1 MTRSIAN
8 SHTEEIEIALLD
20 AALGFDDPGAREAF
34 LQHWFRDN
42 PDGLAKFR
50 KLLDASLQSA
60 PFFIEARDA
69 RTQVVRDV
77 IDGISPDAEAEFA
90 RPHGTQATA
99 EGPGTPVGPYCLIE
113 RIGEGGCGV
122 VYEAEQTL
130 PFRRQVALKI
140 IRMGMDTESVI
151 ARFKMERQALA
162 MMDHR
167 NIAAVFDAGAT
178 ADGRPYFVME
188 LVKGRRITEHCDAR
202 KLSPRERLAIFIEVC
217 GAIQHAHLK
226 GLIHRD
232 IKPSNILVSSSA
244 EGDAPKV
251 IDFGIAKATSGRP
264 MDATAF
270 TGHDQLLGTPAYMSP
285 EQVDLRGMDIDTRSD
300 VYSLGV
306 LLYELLTGRTPFDGE
321 DLANAGILQLQ
332 RILLE
337 REPPLPS
344 RALAMAADALPVIAA
359 DRSMDPARLVDF
371 VAGDLDA
378 IVMKAMEKD
387 RTRRYQT
394 VNSMEADVKRFL
406 ANQPVE
412 ARKPG
417 HLYTFS
423 KFVRRNRVACLS
435 GAAVV
440 ISLVAGLGASTWLYV
455 RESRALAERGRLMKE
470 AAVHEAEKAIFQKQA
485 KEREI
490 FSRLTF
496 LINEGKDAEAEQL
509 LHANPVENI
518 ESPREAVTVFRALA
532 HWSGQKQPLSQAL
545 GYFRKLDQANRNSDP
560 VIVIESRDLMPLAP
574 LVLEQEGLESY
585 ERLRGRVLM
594 NYLPVQSTRS
604 AQQVLKIC
612 LLTPAEPFMLET
624 LRDVATVCESD
635 IRGPNHILPNPD
647 WEAFSMALYHLRSE
661 NYPAALEWRNRCFSA
676 PKVSR
681 VCATA
686 VRAVAA
692 MAAFKLGETEKAR
705 ADLAKAQDDCTKPA
719 SPADFKNTWWD
730 WIIARILVREAEAM
744 MDATQAA
751 GPEQK

>member
-1 MTRSIAN
+1 MIPTPANPHADEINIA
-8 SHTEEIEIALLD
+8 ILD
-20 AALGFDDPGAREAF
+20 AALGLDDPEAREAF
-34 LQHWFRDN
+34 LQHWFRGN
-42 PDGLAKFR
+42 PEGLAKFR

-60 PFFIEARDA
+60 PFFLEARDA

-77 IDGISPDAEAEFA
+77 IDEISPNAEAEFS
-90 RPHGTQATA
+90 RTSGTLASM
-99 EGPGTPVGPYCLIE
+99 EGPGTPVGPYCLIA

-151 ARFKMERQALA
+151 ARFKLERQALA

-188 LVKGRRITEHCDAR
+188 LVKGRRITDHCDAR
-202 KLSPRERLAIFIEVC
+202 KLSPRQRLAIFIEVC

-232 IKPSNILVSSSA
+232 IKPSNILVSTSA

-306 LLYELLTGRTPFDGE
+306 LLYELLTGRTPFEGK
-321 DLANAGILQLQ
+321 DLANGGILQMQ

-344 RALAMAADALPVIAA
+344 RALAMAADKLPAIAA
-359 DRSMDPARLVDF
+359 DRSMDPSRLVDF
-371 VAGDLDA
+371 VMGDLDA

-394 VNSMEADVKRFL
+394 VNSLEADVKRFL

-417 HLYTFS
+417 HIYTFR
-423 KFVRRNRVACLS
+423 KFVGRNRVACLS
-435 GAAVV
+435 GAAVA
-440 ISLVAGLGASTWLYV
+440 ISLVACLGVSTWLYV

-470 AAVHEAEKAIFQKQA
+470 AEVHEAEKAILQKQA
-485 KEREI
+485 KERET

-496 LINEGKDAEAEQL
+496 LINEGKDDDAERL
-509 LHANPVENI
+509 LQANPVENI

-532 HWSGQKQPLSQAL
+532 HWSGQKQRHSQAL

-574 LVLEQEGLESY
+574 LVLEHEGPESY
-585 ERLRGRVLM
+585 DRLRGRVLM

-612 LLTPAEPFMLET
+612 LLTPAEPSTLET
-624 LRDVATVCESD
+624 LRDVATVCESN
-635 IRGPNHILPNPD
+635 IAGPNHILPNRD
-647 WEAFSMALYHLRSE
+647 WEAFSMALYHLRTQDF
-661 NYPAALEWRNRCFSA
+661 PAVIEWRNRCFA
-676 PKVSR
+676 LPRVSR
-681 VCATA
+681 VCASAT
-686 VRAVAA
+686 RAVAA
-692 MAAFKLGETEKAR
+692 IAAFHLGKPEDAR
-705 ADLAKAQDDCTKPA
+705 AELARAQTDSSNPTIT
-719 SPADFKNTWWD
+719 ADFKNTWWD
-730 WIIARILVREAEAM
+730 WIIARILVREAEAVM
-744 MDATQAA
+744 AA
-751 GPEQK
+751 SEESK

>member
-1 MTRSIAN
+1 MIRPPANPHAGEIDIA
-8 SHTEEIEIALLD
+8 ILD
-20 AALGFDDPGAREAF
+20 AALGLDDPGAREAF

-42 PDGLAKFR
+42 PEGLAKFR

-60 PFFIEARDA
+60 PFFLEARDA

-77 IDGISPDAEAEFA
+77 IDEISPDADADFP
-90 RPHGTQATA
+90 RTNGTLASM
-99 EGPGTPVGPYCLIE
+99 EGPGTPVGPYCLIA

-151 ARFKMERQALA
+151 ARFKRERQALA

-188 LVKGRRITEHCDAR
+188 LVKGRRITDHCDAR
-202 KLSPRERLAIFIEVC
+202 KLSPRQRLAIFIEVC

-232 IKPSNILVSSSA
+232 IKPSNILVSTSA

-321 DLANAGILQLQ
+321 DLANAGILQMQ

-344 RALAMAADALPVIAA
+344 RALTKAAEKLPAIAA

-371 VAGDLDA
+371 VMGDLDA

-394 VNSMEADVKRFL
+394 VNSLEADVKRFL

-417 HLYTFS
+417 HLYTFR
-423 KFVRRNRVACLS
+423 KFVGRNRVACLS
-435 GAAVV
+435 GAAVA
-440 ISLVAGLGASTWLYV
+440 ISLVAGLGVSTWLYV

-470 AAVHEAEKAIFQKQA
+470 AEVHEAEKAILHEQA

-490 FSRLTF
+490 FSQLIF
-496 LINEGKDAEAEQL
+496 LINEGKYEQAERL
-509 LHANPVENI
+509 LLANPVGDT
-518 ESPREAVTVFRALA
+518 ESPRGETVTVFRALA
-532 HWSGQKQPLSQAL
+532 HWSGQSRRMSQAL
-545 GYFRKLDQANRNSDP
+545 GYLRRLDLANRNSNP
-560 VIVIESRDLMPLAP
+560 VIVIESRDLMPSAP
-574 LVLEQEGLESY
+574 LVLEQEGHESY
-585 ERLRGRVLM
+585 ELLRERILM

-604 AQQVLKIC
+604 AQQVLKMC
-612 LLTPAEPFMLET
+612 LLTPADPSVLEV
-624 LRDVATVCESD
+624 LGEVATVCESNVP
-635 IRGPNHILPNPD
+635 GPNRTLPIPD
-647 WEAFSMALYHLRSE
+647 WDAFSMALYHFRTQ
-661 NYPAALEWRNRCFSA
+661 NYPAVLEWRARCLA
-676 PKVSR
+676 ARKISR
-681 VCATA
+681 PCATA
-686 VRAVAA
+686 VRAVGA
-692 MAAFKLGETEKAR
+692 MAAFQLGKLEEAR
-705 ADLAKAQDDCTKPA
+705 AELTRAQADSSNP
-719 SPADFKNTWWD
+719 SESDFKHYWWD
-730 WIIARILVREAEAM
+730 WIIARILVREAETVMGAS
-744 MDATQAA
+744 
-751 GPEQK
+751 GESK